1 MKKARVAWFIDFL
14 RQLFKKIKG
23 DEVQAV
29 SAQLSYYFILSLF
42 PFLIFIMTLVGYANI
57 SIEDNIRE
65 LGRIMPAETVTF
77 IEGIVKEVSEVR
89 NQALLSFGMLA
100 TLWIASKGVNATL
113 KGLNKAYDI
122 EESRAFWKIRGI
134 SFLATLVIGLVILLS
149 TLLLV
154 LGSWLKDQVFLLFNF
169 PDIIYQL
176 WNLIQ
181 YAVPLFIM
189 IIVFTVLYWI
199 APNRKMSYKEAL
211 PGAIFTT
218 IGWITTSVLF
228 SIYVSRFGEFTK
240 TYGSLGGVMI
250 LLIWLYISSMII
262 LVGGEINATLVYR
275 RGKR

>member
-14 RQLFKKIKG
+14 RQLFKKIKA

-57 SIEDNIRE
+57 SMEDKIRE
-65 LGRIMPAETVTF
+65 LGEIMPVEAVTF

-100 TLWIASKGVNATL
+100 TLWVASKGVNATI

-169 PDIIYQL
+169 PDVIYEL

-199 APNRKMSYKEAL
+199 APNRRMSYKEAL

-228 SIYVSRFGEFTK
+228 SIYVSRFGDFTK

-275 RGKR
+275 RGK